1 MVAMGDRMSD
11 IDAGTRLVV
20 DWMDGDLH
28 AWCTNE
34 PADIGAFDSRTA
46 VDLPG
51 RVEEPGRDQAG
62 MVAVERDRRDS
73 AGDRTEAPITE
84 PASARDALWTKAVAR
99 PSGTTT
105 LVEW

>member
-1 MVAMGDRMSD
+1 MSD
-11 IDAGTRLVV
+11 VDVGTTLVV
-20 DWMDGDLH
+20 DWMDSDLH

-34 PADIGAFDSRTA
+34 PADIGAIDSRTA

-51 RVEEPGRDQAG
+51 RVKEPWRDQAG
-62 MVAVERDRRDS
+62 MVAVERARRNS
-73 AGDRTEAPITE
+73 AGAWTDAPITE
-84 PASARDALWTKAVAR
+84 PASARDALWTKAVAW